1 MSSSN
6 VIVRTRYKNSY
17 GTSKHISKWLEYV
30 SKKEKADATSLDEQN
45 IMNEYFAMA
54 DKDSFLFEKCESFV
68 WGANGDINPKKDNI
82 KSIDQ
87 NGFVWN
93 LVISFPFDFAVSN
106 GLITKS
112 DFFDLTKNIMPS
124 LITDIGLKLDNTVW
138 YSALHRNTKNPHMH
152 ILIYEKK
159 KTATNGFITK
169 SAIKNI
175 KRNIANYLIDNT
187 KFYELRDKEF
197 SNITG
202 VINFNDLAK
211 VKLQKLYSDEFRKV
225 LNARLLNLYSKLPKT
240 GRLQY
245 NSKNMLPYK
254 NDLDNIIEYILMH
267 DSVKYNYANYL
278 RLLEK
283 HQKELSE
290 MYGQTTFNKER
301 KYYNDQLN
309 RLYSNIGNEI
319 LSTFK
324 KYQAT
329 ELMEREKEFLKRH
342 IKEMNF
348 KSRSDYAKEETRVNI
363 AKDLYKLCSLAELN
377 YNETR
382 KVFKDWIVKSN
393 YIYDVDSLISLAS
406 SFKTDMSSTE
416 YYNALKKLGYNYEK
430 YTKFRSKYFFKEL
443 NYKVFINKAVNHLIY
458 ELEKEEKQII
468 NEMEFD
474 LEVYK

>member
-1 MSSSN
+1 M
-6 VIVRTRYKNSY
+6 
-17 GTSKHISKWLEYV
+17 
-30 SKKEKADATSLDEQN
+30 
-45 IMNEYFAMA
+45 
-54 DKDSFLFEKCESFV
+54 
-68 WGANGDINPKKDNI
+68 
-82 KSIDQ
+82 
-87 NGFVWN
+87 
-93 LVISFPFDFAVSN
+93 
-106 GLITKS
+106 
-112 DFFDLTKNIMPS
+112 
-124 LITDIGLKLDNTVW
+124 
-138 YSALHRNTKNPHMH
+138 
-152 ILIYEKK
+152 
-159 KTATNGFITK
+159 
-169 SAIKNI
+169 
-175 KRNIANYLIDNT
+175 
-187 KFYELRDKEF
+187 
-197 SNITG
+197 
-202 VINFNDLAK
+202 
-211 VKLQKLYSDEFRKV
+211 QKLYSDEFRKV

-254 NDLDNIIEYILMH
+254 SDLDSIIEYILMH

-430 YTKFRSKYFFKEL
+430 YNKFRSKYFFKEL